1 MLERNREKKTC
12 CVPTHLTECEA
23 IHVAEQAYE
32 RGWSNSAYIRHLVR
46 QDQKRHLDD
55 SYLMG
60 EVLGVS
66 NKQLEQAEPSERKLK
81 SPVGATTEPDVQN
94 FGGQ

>member
-23 IHVAEQAYE
+23 MHVAEQAYE
-32 RGWSNSAYIRHLVR
+32 RGWSNSAYIRHLVK

-66 NKQLEQAEPSERKLK
+66 NKQLEQAELSEQKLK
-81 SPVGATTEPDVQN
+81 SPVGATTEPN
-94 FGGQ
+94 IHSYGGK